1 MRESV
6 FFLLSPSL
14 VPRFLGKNPRKV
26 NCLYLL
32 LLSRALYSDR
42 LFIRFS
48 SFLPSLAVPPSK
60 PKIFDER
67 NQEVRLKLG
76 PYKIG
81 DEVSLKC
88 SATGGKK
95 QL

>member
-1 MRESV
+1 MFS
-6 FFLLSPSL
+6 SPSRRL
-14 VPRFLGKNPRKV
+14 DFLAGTPEKLIVSIFSFYREHFIPT
-26 NCLYLL
+26 
-32 LLSRALYSDR
+32 DF
-42 LFIRFS
+42 LFA
-48 SFLPSLAVPPSK
+48 FLFPPSLAVPPSK

-88 SATGGKK
+88 SATGGKTR
-95 QL
+95 L